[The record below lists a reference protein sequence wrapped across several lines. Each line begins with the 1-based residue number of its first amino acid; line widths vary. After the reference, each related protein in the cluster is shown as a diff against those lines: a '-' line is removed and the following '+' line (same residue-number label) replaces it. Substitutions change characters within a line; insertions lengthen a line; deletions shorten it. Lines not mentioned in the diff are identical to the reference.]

1 MSQVWRF
8 PQAARKHE
16 DAYEAWTSPD
26 PFRPSK
32 SFFREYPNP
41 FRPDDDILKLLE
53 ICLTTNKLEFAERLF
68 LQVLGMAMGKSF
80 APSLATK
87 LDRKTSSHVGPKLD
101 FFSRFI
107 DELLFLLP

>member
-1 MSQVWRF
+1 MKMHT
-8 PQAARKHE
+8 KHGHHQIHS
-16 DAYEAWTSPD
+16 D
-26 PFRPSK
+26 RQRV
-32 SFFREYPNP
+32 FFREYPNP

-87 LDRKTSSHVGPKLD
+87 LDR
-101 FFSRFI
+101 
-107 DELLFLLP
+107 